1 MNVKFL
7 KLVCDFVY
15 FCFRLE
21 ITMSVC
27 NILPLQDINKDDY
40 KIILNTAVA
49 ELFKSNQTTTDSLRQ
64 TLNQLKNQV
73 ILHT

>member
-1 MNVKFL
+1 MNEIYLEMNVKFL

-27 NILPLQDINKDDY
+27 NILLVY
-40 KIILNTAVA
+40 KI
-49 ELFKSNQTTTDSLRQ
+49 
-64 TLNQLKNQV
+64 
-73 ILHT
+73 

>member
-27 NILPLQDINKDDY
+27 NILPLY
-40 KIILNTAVA
+40 KI
-49 ELFKSNQTTTDSLRQ
+49 
-64 TLNQLKNQV
+64 
-73 ILHT
+73 